1 MIHFRAMRF
10 RALRLFLLGLLLL
23 GLGLGALLALADK
36 AGLRAGVT
44 ESAVGV
50 LGGGVVGEL
59 AGLDGD
65 LVVDGEGLVGE
76 LDVLTL
82 LGSLDLLSGGL
93 TLLGGLG
100 VAGEED
106 EALLVSLQALDV
118 GLKGLL
124 AQVLAAGVDGD
135 TDGARELAGDVGLLE
150 WMSEPALKF
159 STSSQLDIHTL
170 SSAREKPRPA
180 RTRRL
185 YLTVGQ
191 RTTGRSLSTGLG
203 ATLAAFSWRWTRREA
218 FLPGCDGGVRILQS
232 YALQAPLLS
241 R

>member
-1 MIHFRAMRF
+1 MRF

-82 LGSLDLLSGGL
+82 LGGLDLLSGGL

-118 GLKGLL
+118 GLEGLL
-124 AQVLAAGVDGD
+124 AQVLAAGVD
-135 TDGARELAGDVGLLE
+135 
-150 WMSEPALKF
+150 
-159 STSSQLDIHTL
+159 
-170 SSAREKPRPA
+170 
-180 RTRRL
+180 
-185 YLTVGQ
+185 
-191 RTTGRSLSTGLG
+191 
-203 ATLAAFSWRWTRREA
+203 
-218 FLPGCDGGVRILQS
+218 
-232 YALQAPLLS
+232 
-241 R
+241 

>member
-1 MIHFRAMRF
+1 MIHFRVMRF

-23 GLGLGALLALADK
+23 GLGLGALLALADE
-36 AGLRAGVT
+36 ASLRAGVT

-82 LGSLDLLSGGL
+82 LGGLDLLSGGL

-118 GLKGLL
+118 GLEGLL
-124 AQVLAAGVDGD
+124 AQVLAAGVD
-135 TDGARELAGDVGLLE
+135 
-150 WMSEPALKF
+150 
-159 STSSQLDIHTL
+159 
-170 SSAREKPRPA
+170 
-180 RTRRL
+180 
-185 YLTVGQ
+185 
-191 RTTGRSLSTGLG
+191 
-203 ATLAAFSWRWTRREA
+203 
-218 FLPGCDGGVRILQS
+218 
-232 YALQAPLLS
+232 
-241 R
+241 